1 MSSPFSPRAALGL
14 VAVGAIAFIAMLYA
28 IGAGLTGGGNDGG
41 GHALSKGLTGYAA
54 LADLL
59 ERTGA
64 EVRRSR
70 DANALDD
77 PGLLVLTAPHDAD
90 GDELARIVAERRT
103 IGPTLL
109 VLPKWV
115 TVPAQGEDAQAG
127 WTATVGTS
135 RPRWLSAIDGR
146 LDVELGGKSRQSLT
160 AREDGLVPLVR
171 RDDKILVG
179 YLNDDGSYPALDRWS
194 GWDPPAEPDED
205 LHPVVIVAEPDLL
218 DNRGLGS
225 RDTALSALKLIR
237 ATQGDAAGP
246 VTFDVTLNGL
256 GRARNLLT
264 LAFSPPFVA
273 ATLALILAALAAA
286 WRAFVRFGP
295 PRLAA
300 RPLAYGKTA
309 LVENSA
315 GLIRRAGRIRLL
327 GVPYAALVAH
337 RLQRALGL
345 PAAAPPEA
353 IDAAQARRG
362 LAGPAFTAEREA
374 LAAARKPHDLV
385 RHAAALHAIER
396 ALSR

>member
-1 MSSPFSPRAALGL
+1 VSGPFSPRAALGL

-28 IGAGLTGGGNDGG
+28 IGAGWTGGGNDGG
-41 GHALSKGLTGYAA
+41 SHALSKGLTGYAA
-54 LADLL
+54 LASLL
-59 ERTGA
+59 ENTGV

-70 DANALDD
+70 DVNALDD
-77 PGLLVLTAPHDAD
+77 PGLLVLTPPHDAD
-90 GDELARIVAERRT
+90 GEELGRIVAERRT
-103 IGPTLL
+103 LGPTLV

-115 TVPAQGEDAQAG
+115 TVPAQGDEARTG
-127 WTATVGTS
+127 WTATVGT
-135 RPRWLSAIDGR
+135 RRARWLSVIDGR
-146 LDVELGGKSRQSLT
+146 LDVELGAKSVQSLT
-160 AREDGLVPLVR
+160 AREDGAVPLVR
-171 RDDKILVG
+171 RDDKILIG
-179 YLNDDGSYPALDRWS
+179 YLNDDGSYHALDRWS

-218 DNRGLGS
+218 DNRGLGN
-225 RDTALSALKLIR
+225 RRNALNALKLIR
-237 ATQGDAAGP
+237 ATRGAAAGP
-246 VTFDVTLNGL
+246 VIFDVTLNGL

-327 GVPYAALVAH
+327 GAPYAALVGH

-345 PAAAPPEA
+345 PTSAPSEA

-362 LAGPAFTAEREA
+362 LSGPAFTAEREA

>member
-1 MSSPFSPRAALGL
+1 MSGPFSPRAALGL
-14 VAVGAIAFIAMLYA
+14 VAVGAIACIAMLYA
-28 IGAGLTGGGNDGG
+28 IGAGWTGGGNDGG
-41 GHALSKGLTGYAA
+41 SHALSKGLTGYAA
-54 LADLL
+54 LAELL
-59 ERTGA
+59 EKTGA

-77 PGLLVLTAPHDAD
+77 PGLLVLTPPHDAD
-90 GDELARIVAERRT
+90 GDELARIVGERRT

-115 TVPAQGEDAQAG
+115 TVPAQGEGAQTG
-127 WTATVGTS
+127 WTATVGA
-135 RPRWLSAIDGR
+135 RRARWLSAIDGR
-146 LDVELGGKSRQSLT
+146 LDVALGAKSVQSLT
-160 AREDGLVPLVR
+160 AREDGAVPLVR
-171 RDDKILVG
+171 RNDKILVG
-179 YLNDDGSYPALDRWS
+179 YLNDDGTYPALDRWS
-194 GWDPPAEPDED
+194 GWDPPEEVDED

-218 DNRGLGS
+218 DNRGLGN
-225 RDTALSALKLIR
+225 RGTALNALKLIR

-246 VTFDVTLNGL
+246 VIFDVTLNGL

-273 ATLALILAALAAA
+273 ATLALILTALAAA

-295 PRLAA
+295 PRLTA

-327 GVPYAALVAH
+327 GAPYAALVMH

-345 PAAAPPEA
+345 PAAAAPEA

>member
-1 MSSPFSPRAALGL
+1 
-14 VAVGAIAFIAMLYA
+14 
-28 IGAGLTGGGNDGG
+28 
-41 GHALSKGLTGYAA
+41 
-54 LADLL
+54 
-59 ERTGA
+59 
-64 EVRRSR
+64 
-70 DANALDD
+70 
-77 PGLLVLTAPHDAD
+77 
-90 GDELARIVAERRT
+90 
-103 IGPTLL
+103 
-109 VLPKWV
+109 
-115 TVPAQGEDAQAG
+115 
-127 WTATVGTS
+127 
-135 RPRWLSAIDGR
+135 
-146 LDVELGGKSRQSLT
+146 LDVELGEKSRQSLT

-194 GWDPPAEPDED
+194 GWDPPEDSDED

-218 DNRGLGS
+218 DNRGLGN
-225 RDTALSALKLIR
+225 RRTALNALKLIR

-246 VTFDVTLNGL
+246 ITFDVTLNGL

-273 ATLALILAALAAA
+273 ATLAMILAALAAA

-327 GVPYAALVAH
+327 GAPYAALVAH

-345 PAAAPPEA
+345 PAAAPTEA